1 MSSQIWII
9 VAVIALCC
17 VSSSLLTASGGFG
30 LYQYNKTH
38 STTPWS
44 CIYVPTIKM
53 YTVARSTRT
62 TPSACTTLT
71 QTLNLDIYTCGPNS
85 TNYKLWNRTGY
96 EAANDPCDVILNSDN
111 RSIVNMLFA
120 PSTTSI
126 NSAYPPPAATS

>member
-62 TPSACTTLT
+62 TPS
-71 QTLNLDIYTCGPNS
+71 TLNLDIYTCGPNS

-96 EAANDPCDVILNSDN
+96 EAASDPCDVILNSDN
-111 RSIVNMLFA
+111 RSITNLLFA
-120 PSTTSI
+120 PSTITI
-126 NSAYPPPAATS
+126 NSAYPLHAASTS